1 MTHNNMTTKDLG
13 SLHLCTG
20 CGAKFYDMEK
30 LLHQMLDKN
39 RFSGAKFY
47 DMEKLPPTCPRCN
60 WRGEPGLEPQP
71 QTKATKLRRK
81 QRDLLA
87 LLLAQPKG
95 IEPNYY
101 TGSGR
106 WTRRGPDYAHQLREL
121 LEERGLVKGR
131 HFQVGNRAPRGGY
144 AGDYIRLMPAGRRL
158 KAVRLLREEIGDRTG
173 ESSFRRLCRYH
184 GVEHASSRRS

>member
-13 SLHLCTG
+13 QAHGAAQLHGRVKWGGLHFCPG
-20 CGAKFYDMEK
+20 CGGNFYDM
-30 LLHQMLDKN
+30 
-39 RFSGAKFY
+39 G
-47 DMEKLPPTCPRCN
+47 KLPPTCPRCN
-60 WRGEPGLEPQP
+60 WRGEPGLEPQKK
-71 QTKATKLRRK
+71 KAPKLRRK

-87 LLLAQPKG
+87 LLLAQPTG

-106 WTRRGPDYAHQLREL
+106 WTRKGPDYVVQLREL
-121 LEERGLVKGR
+121 LTERGLVRGR
-131 HFQVGNRAPRGGY
+131 HFQIGNRAPRGGY

-158 KAVRLLREEIGDRTG
+158 KAIRLLREEIGDRTG
-173 ESSFRRLCRYH
+173 ESSFRRLCRCH

>member
-1 MTHNNMTTKDLG
+1 MTNPTAHNAAIG
-13 SLHLCTG
+13 YLHLCAS
-20 CGAKFYDMEK
+20 CGANFYDM
-30 LLHQMLDKN
+30 
-39 RFSGAKFY
+39 G
-47 DMEKLPPTCPRCN
+47 KLPPTCPRCN
-60 WRGEPGLEPQP
+60 SGKTYDYWREEPGLEPRP

-101 TGSGR
+101 NGSGR
-106 WTRRGPDYAHQLREL
+106 WTRKGPDYVVQLREL

-144 AGDYIRLMPAGRRL
+144 EGDFIRLMPAGRRL

>member
-13 SLHLCTG
+13 SLHLCAG
-20 CGAKFYDMEK
+20 CGANFYGM
-30 LLHQMLDKN
+30 
-39 RFSGAKFY
+39 G
-47 DMEKLPPTCPRCN
+47 KLPPNAAELAAGLAQPCPRCN
-60 WRGEPGLEPQP
+60 WRGEPGLEPRP

-106 WTRRGPDYAHQLREL
+106 WTRKGPDYAHQLREL

-158 KAVRLLREEIGDRTG
+158 KAIRLLREEIGDRTG
-173 ESSFRRLCRYH
+173 ESSFRRLCRCH